1 MNSHPPSR
9 RPSLAPSASLRS
21 FNRRV
26 SALSLSAAEQGDTTR
41 VNPEDQVVAD
51 EIDEIKR
58 YEDFTTIDWVR
69 DAAREQQRRKAKR
82 QERAGFQQREGRLG
96 WTRRL
101 WDAYD
106 AGQAWLVVTLIGT
119 AIGMNAAF
127 LNIITEWLS
136 DIKLGHCTTAFYL
149 NESFC
154 CWGAEE
160 GCAEWRPWSSHVIFR
175 YIIYILFSTVFAFT
189 SARLVK
195 SYAPYAAGSGISE
208 IKCIIAGFVMKGFL
222 GFWTLL
228 IKSIGLPL
236 AIASGLSV
244 GKEGPSVHYAVC
256 TGNVISRFFD
266 KYRRNAA
273 KTREILSAC
282 AAAGVAVAFGSPIGG
297 VLFSLEEMSNYF
309 PLKTLWRSY
318 FCALVA
324 TAVLSAMNPFRT
336 GQLVMFTVSYDRQW
350 HFFEIFFY
358 IILGIFGGLYG
369 ALVIK
374 WNLRMQAFRKR
385 YLGQYPI
392 LEATILATATAI
404 LCYPN
409 KFLRID
415 MTESMEILFL
425 ECEGGHDYDGLCD
438 RQNRWTSV
446 LSLLIATVLRTFL
459 VIISYGC
466 KVPAGI
472 FVPSMAIGASFGRM
486 VGILV
491 QAMQQAFPNAAFF
504 SACQPDMPCIT
515 PGTYAFLGAAAALSG
530 IMHITVS
537 VVVIM
542 FELTGALTYI
552 LPTMIVVGVTKA
564 VSDRFGKGGIADR
577 MIWFNGMPF
586 LDNKEDHAFGVPVS
600 TAMTSELK
608 ALPVSG
614 LEVRDIEKLLD
625 DTKYSGYPI
634 VEDATTMMLVGYA
647 GRTELR
653 YALDRARRDQM
664 ATPRT
669 KCFFTPVAG
678 HVPVTP
684 STPNPAVHLD
694 YLSATSNQG
703 SVDLSKFIDATPITV
718 HPRLPLETVMELF
731 KKLGP
736 RVILVEY
743 RGRLTGLITVKDCLK
758 YQFQAEAHE
767 NPKDDSALREAQDR
781 LWNVIRKTADE
792 AFNRAP
798 PPIRALHQDVV
809 NKIAAGEIIVS
820 PWNALKEL
828 IENAVDA
835 GATML
840 EILVKDGGLKLLQIS
855 DNGHG
860 INKADLPL
868 LCQRHTTSKIK
879 EFEDLTSIGTYGFRG
894 EALASISHIAHLTV
908 TTKTRESSCAWKAY
922 YTNENLTPQKPGQ
935 SADPKPCAGKQGTQ
949 ITVEDLFYNVPN
961 RRRAFRSSSEEYAKI
976 LDIIGKYS
984 VHCKG
989 VAFSCKKHG
998 EAGTSLNVQ
1007 SHLSTVDRIRTVFN
1021 SAVANDLVSFEVAND
1036 RWGFKSE
1043 GLISSANYSAKK
1055 STFLLFI
1062 NHRSVESTA
1071 IRKAIDQTYAPFLPK
1086 GGKPFVYLSLDIDP
1100 ARVDVNVHPTKRE
1113 VGFLNEEEI
1122 IEIICDEV
1130 RTRLGSVDTSR
1141 TFMTQSLLGP
1151 KKTTTPVTPAASTQP
1166 ELSFSTPL
1174 LQHMDSTGS
1183 TKSATSRT
1191 APKPYENNL
1200 VRTDSRIRKITSML
1214 PPTFSS
1220 SPSKGSRAE
1229 GQGGPTEEAEYEFV
1243 EKEHTTIRL
1252 TSIKE
1257 LRAAV
1262 RDEIHSSLSDVFE
1275 NLTFV
1280 GTVDTSKRIAA
1291 IQSGVKLFLVD
1302 YGMIS
1307 AEFFY
1312 QVGLSDFSNFG
1323 TIKFRVPL
1331 SIADLLRIGA
1341 EYERSRTPIDD
1352 QELDW
1357 NEVVQVTLDQLVQ
1370 SRSMLNEY
1378 FAIDISKNGELLS
1391 IPLMLK
1397 GYMPCLAK
1405 LPTFL
1410 LRLGP
1415 HVNWD
1420 EEKDCFDSFL
1430 RELAS
1435 FYSPEALPV
1444 ASVTAEASQEAQEEA
1459 TKRRIQLERS
1469 IENVMFPA
1477 FRTRLVATKSLRK
1490 AVIEVADLKGL
1501 YRVFERC

>member
-1 MNSHPPSR
+1 
-9 RPSLAPSASLRS
+9 
-21 FNRRV
+21 
-26 SALSLSAAEQGDTTR
+26 
-41 VNPEDQVVAD
+41 
-51 EIDEIKR
+51 
-58 YEDFTTIDWVR
+58 
-69 DAAREQQRRKAKR
+69 
-82 QERAGFQQREGRLG
+82 
-96 WTRRL
+96 
-101 WDAYD
+101 
-106 AGQAWLVVTLIGT
+106 
-119 AIGMNAAF
+119 
-127 LNIITEWLS
+127 
-136 DIKLGHCTTAFYL
+136 
-149 NESFC
+149 
-154 CWGAEE
+154 
-160 GCAEWRPWSSHVIFR
+160 
-175 YIIYILFSTVFAFT
+175 
-189 SARLVK
+189 
-195 SYAPYAAGSGISE
+195 
-208 IKCIIAGFVMKGFL
+208 MKGFL

-634 VEDATTMMLVGYA
+634 VEDATSMMLVGYA

-781 LWNVIRKTADE
+781 LWNIIRKTAGWINSRLS
-792 AFNRAP
+792 FMKRQSRHVRLPSN
-798 PPIRALHQDVV
+798 
-809 NKIAAGEIIVS
+809 S
-820 PWNALKEL
+820 
-828 IENAVDA
+828 DA
-835 GATML
+835 GIMPR
-840 EILVKDGGLKLLQIS
+840 S
-855 DNGHG
+855 D
-860 INKADLPL
+860 
-868 LCQRHTTSKIK
+868 TSA
-879 EFEDLTSIGTYGFRG
+879 EG
-894 EALASISHIAHLTV
+894 
-908 TTKTRESSCAWKAY
+908 
-922 YTNENLTPQKPGQ
+922 
-935 SADPKPCAGKQGTQ
+935 
-949 ITVEDLFYNVPN
+949 
-961 RRRAFRSSSEEYAKI
+961 RAAAR
-976 LDIIGKYS
+976 
-984 VHCKG
+984 
-989 VAFSCKKHG
+989 
-998 EAGTSLNVQ
+998 N
-1007 SHLSTVDRIRTVFN
+1007 
-1021 SAVANDLVSFEVAND
+1021 NDLEL
-1036 RWGFKSE
+1036 E
-1043 GLISSANYSAKK
+1043 
-1055 STFLLFI
+1055 
-1062 NHRSVESTA
+1062 HRT
-1071 IRKAIDQTYAPFLPK
+1071 
-1086 GGKPFVYLSLDIDP
+1086 
-1100 ARVDVNVHPTKRE
+1100 
-1113 VGFLNEEEI
+1113 
-1122 IEIICDEV
+1122 
-1130 RTRLGSVDTSR
+1130 
-1141 TFMTQSLLGP
+1141 
-1151 KKTTTPVTPAASTQP
+1151 
-1166 ELSFSTPL
+1166 
-1174 LQHMDSTGS
+1174 
-1183 TKSATSRT
+1183 
-1191 APKPYENNL
+1191 
-1200 VRTDSRIRKITSML
+1200 
-1214 PPTFSS
+1214 
-1220 SPSKGSRAE
+1220 
-1229 GQGGPTEEAEYEFV
+1229 
-1243 EKEHTTIRL
+1243 
-1252 TSIKE
+1252 
-1257 LRAAV
+1257 
-1262 RDEIHSSLSDVFE
+1262 
-1275 NLTFV
+1275 
-1280 GTVDTSKRIAA
+1280 
-1291 IQSGVKLFLVD
+1291 
-1302 YGMIS
+1302 
-1307 AEFFY
+1307 
-1312 QVGLSDFSNFG
+1312 
-1323 TIKFRVPL
+1323 
-1331 SIADLLRIGA
+1331 
-1341 EYERSRTPIDD
+1341 
-1352 QELDW
+1352 
-1357 NEVVQVTLDQLVQ
+1357 
-1370 SRSMLNEY
+1370 
-1378 FAIDISKNGELLS
+1378 
-1391 IPLMLK
+1391 
-1397 GYMPCLAK
+1397 
-1405 LPTFL
+1405 
-1410 LRLGP
+1410 
-1415 HVNWD
+1415 
-1420 EEKDCFDSFL
+1420 
-1430 RELAS
+1430 
-1435 FYSPEALPV
+1435 
-1444 ASVTAEASQEAQEEA
+1444 
-1459 TKRRIQLERS
+1459 
-1469 IENVMFPA
+1469 
-1477 FRTRLVATKSLRK
+1477 
-1490 AVIEVADLKGL
+1490 
-1501 YRVFERC
+1501 